1 MEENSTNMTRLPKK
15 LGAQILLKQWFAEQ
29 GRALTDLG
37 EGYFDFEWKSQ
48 EGKRVPMG
56 IKANDF
62 DTFVCLY
69 NYGWHEVSIWDA
81 EAVEELKERING
93 YNQCSTFKYV
103 YWLSDD
109 DSIQV
114 GMKIHFPL
122 YEGIPD
128 MQKYLKKLFDSFVDP
143 LEDFEHNGIPCHD
156 IYDFS
161 MPKSNL
167 DMVVESLEKIQCEPK
182 VEDLGYK
189 RFVVRFEFQAEMF
202 EFFLETCRK
211 AVHLYDRGIYR
222 YRKEETDKH
231 EVVREVINDINDF
244 NKVTLYYEEKE
255 EWVYVRSRF
264 VLPCVDETVFRVMLS
279 EILLEFF
286 DVRYRFYRE
295 LAKKSIKRG

>member
-1 MEENSTNMTRLPKK
+1 MEENSTNMTGLPKK
-15 LGAQILLKQWFAEQ
+15 LGTQTLLKQWFAEQ
-29 GRALTDLG
+29 GKALTNLG
-37 EGYFDFEWKSQ
+37 EDYFDFEWKSQ

-56 IKANDF
+56 IKANDS

-69 NYGWHEVSIWDA
+69 NYGWHEVSKWDA
-81 EAVEELKERING
+81 EVVEELKEKINI

-103 YWLSDD
+103 YWFEDD

-122 YEGIPD
+122 YEGIPN
-128 MQKYLKKLFDSFVDP
+128 MQKYLEKLFDSFVDP
-143 LEDFEHNGIPCHD
+143 LESFKSNIIPCQD
-156 IYDFS
+156 ILDFS
-161 MPKSNL
+161 LPKSNL

-182 VEDLGYK
+182 IEDIGQNC
-189 RFVVRFEFQAEMF
+189 FVVRFDFQAEMF

-211 AVHLYDRGIYR
+211 AVNLYDRGVYW

-244 NKVTLYYEEKE
+244 NKVTLYYEEIGDR
-255 EWVYVRSRF
+255 VYVRSRF
-264 VLPCVDETVFRVMLS
+264 LLHCVEERVFWVMLG